1 MPCHAYGRGVSNE
14 TLAERNTAPLPVTEA
29 PVIVGYSGTDE
40 SHDALALTRELAR
53 LMRSPV
59 VAVSVVTTAP
69 LETDIRTY
77 TAEVRK
83 QTERLRAE
91 SKEALAGLDEVEPVA
106 VLAPSPARE
115 LDRIA
120 DERGAALVVLGST
133 HRGPIRRVVPGT
145 VADRLLAGGS
155 HPVAIAPR
163 GFSRSDFTLDTIG
176 VGFAGSPES
185 RIAVAQAVALA
196 RLSGASIELIAAVDP
211 QAPVEVA
218 AAALGYAGLV
228 APPRV
233 TRQLI
238 DRTWAAANTAVED
251 LVPRD
256 VRATVSVI
264 EDDPA
269 VALARHSEELD
280 LLVLGSRGYGPLSR
294 VLMGSVSSAVLRAS
308 ACPLIV
314 TPRPDRVPAS
324 AEPQRSPA
332 EVISALMTAPMTQ
345 STERSKEEARQ

>member
-1 MPCHAYGRGVSNE
+1 VRCHAYLRGVSNG
-14 TLAERNTAPLPVTEA
+14 TLTEGHRAPLPATEA

-40 SHDALALTRELAR
+40 SHDALALTGELAR

-77 TAEVRK
+77 AAEVRK

-91 SKEALAGLDEVEPVA
+91 SKEALAGLDELEPVA

-133 HRGPIRRVVPGT
+133 HRGPIRRFVPGT

-163 GFSRSDFTLDTIG
+163 GFSRTEFTLDTIG
-176 VGFAGSPES
+176 VGFTGSPES
-185 RIAVAQAVALA
+185 LVAVAQAVALA
-196 RLSGASIELIAAVDP
+196 GVSGASIELIAVDP
-211 QAPVEVA
+211 RAPVEVA

-228 APPRV
+228 ASPRV

-251 LVPRD
+251 LVPRN

-269 VALARHSEELD
+269 AALARRSEELD

-332 EVISALMTAPMTQ
+332 EVISALMTAPMNQ
-345 STERSKEEARQ
+345 STERSKEEARP

>member
-120 DERGAALVVLGST
+120 GEREQHWSSSGPPIGA
-133 HRGPIRRVVPGT
+133 
-145 VADRLLAGGS
+145 
-155 HPVAIAPR
+155 
-163 GFSRSDFTLDTIG
+163 RS
-176 VGFAGSPES
+176 AGSCP
-185 RIAVAQAVALA
+185 A
-196 RLSGASIELIAAVDP
+196 RW
-211 QAPVEVA
+211 
-218 AAALGYAGLV
+218 
-228 APPRV
+228 
-233 TRQLI
+233 
-238 DRTWAAANTAVED
+238 RT
-251 LVPRD
+251 
-256 VRATVSVI
+256 
-264 EDDPA
+264 
-269 VALARHSEELD
+269 
-280 LLVLGSRGYGPLSR
+280 G
-294 VLMGSVSSAVLRAS
+294 
-308 ACPLIV
+308 C
-314 TPRPDRVPAS
+314 
-324 AEPQRSPA
+324 SPA
-332 EVISALMTAPMTQ
+332 ARIRW
-345 STERSKEEARQ
+345 RSRREGSQGRTHA

>member
-1 MPCHAYGRGVSNE
+1 MSLCACHAYGRGVSNE
-14 TLAERNTAPLPVTEA
+14 TLTDAQRALPA
-29 PVIVGYSGTDE
+29 RPVIVGYSGTDE

-77 TAEVRK
+77 TAEVRE

-155 HPVAIAPR
+155 HPVAIAPE
-163 GFSRSDFTLDTIG
+163 GSADPDFTLNDRR
-176 VGFAGSPES
+176 GFDGSPES

-196 RLSGASIELIAAVDP
+196 RAAGATIELIAVVDP
-211 QAPVEVA
+211 GEPVEVA
-218 AAALGYAGLV
+218 AAAHGYAAL
-228 APPRV
+228 AATPRV

-238 DRTWAAANTAVED
+238 DRMWALANTAVED

-256 VRATVSVI
+256 VRATV
-264 EDDPA
+264 P
-269 VALARHSEELD
+269 
-280 LLVLGSRGYGPLSR
+280 
-294 VLMGSVSSAVLRAS
+294 
-308 ACPLIV
+308 
-314 TPRPDRVPAS
+314 
-324 AEPQRSPA
+324 
-332 EVISALMTAPMTQ
+332 
-345 STERSKEEARQ
+345 